1 MKPGKVY
8 IVGAGPGHPEL
19 LTLKAAA
26 LLREGDV
33 IVYDRLIQEEV
44 LALAK
49 PSAERLYMGKPVGK
63 HDSRQ
68 EEIHALL
75 IQKAR
80 EGKMVVR
87 LKGGDPFVFGRGGEE
102 AEALAEAG
110 IPFEVIPGV
119 SSALAAPLSAGIAV
133 THRENASTV
142 TLVTGHEARDEE
154 TRIDWAALARLDTLV
169 FLMGV
174 KNAGRIARRL
184 MDHGRSPETPCA
196 FIQMA
201 FWHDQAV
208 LVSTLGKLAEDV
220 ERAGIR
226 PPATLVVGE
235 VVRLRERIHG
245 SDRDLARRP
254 DGSARFDPAPVP
266 DQLLR
271 LATGGL
277 ASQVVGFALSV
288 RLFDRLEEL
297 HTAAELARDLSW
309 NPEAAEEV
317 LETLVALGLLESR
330 PGGYRNLELASRY
343 LRERSPQNLL
353 PTLEYELN
361 LPVTGEELA
370 RYLREGCR
378 EGGPFEDA
386 MAVQGVKALARFCAP
401 AVLDHL
407 DQAPAEPVLALGPGS
422 DAYAAAL
429 RERWPFLSVFAS
441 DPFSSPQ
448 RDLGRLSP
456 IPAGK
461 GPFGAI
467 FLSGLL
473 ACCNRGE
480 VHTVLTAAAAALI
493 PGGRLHLHDAFLP
506 ASVLPP
512 PEVLLGALRRH
523 VLRGGCR
530 AWSLGRLG
538 QTLDALGFTALDVYT
553 LPAGTVLVTARRPHP
568 KGE

>member
-19 LTLKAAA
+19 LTIKAAA

-49 PSAERLYMGKPVGK
+49 PSAERIYMGKPVGK

-102 AEALAEAG
+102 AEALAAAG

-142 TLVTGHEARDEE
+142 TIVTGHEAKDEE
-154 TRIDWAALARLDTLV
+154 SRIDWGALARLDTLV

-184 MDHGRSPETPCA
+184 MDHGRSPQTPCA

-201 FWHDQAV
+201 FWHDEAV
-208 LVSTLGKLAEDV
+208 LVSTLGKVAEDV

-245 SDRDLARRP
+245 ADRDLARRP

-266 DQLLR
+266 DQLMR

-277 ASQVVGFALSV
+277 AARVLGLALSS
-288 RLFDRLEEL
+288 RLFDRLEECRS
-297 HTAAELARDLSW
+297 AAEVARDLSW
-309 NPEAAEEV
+309 NAEAAEEV
-317 LETLVALGLLESR
+317 LEALVALGLLESR

-343 LRERSPQNLL
+343 LREESPQSLL

-361 LPVTGEELA
+361 LPVTGEALA

-378 EGGPFEDA
+378 EGGRCEDA
-386 MAVQGVKALARFCAP
+386 SALRAAEALARFCAP

-407 DQAPAEPVLALGPGS
+407 TQEPPDPVLILGPGS
-422 DAYAAAL
+422 GAYATAL
-429 RERWPFLSVFAS
+429 QERWPGLSISAS
-441 DPFSSPQ
+441 DPFSSSR
-448 RDLGRLSP
+448 RDLLLLSP
-456 IPAGK
+456 VPVRK
-461 GPFGAI
+461 RPFGTI

-480 VHTVLTAAAAALI
+480 VRKVLEAAAAALQ

-512 PEVLLGALRRH
+512 PEVILGTLGRH
-523 VLRGGCR
+523 VTRGGCR
-530 AWSLGRLG
+530 AWSLSRLG
-538 QTLDALGFTALDVYT
+538 QTLDALGFSALDVHG
-553 LPAGTVLVTARRPHP
+553 LPAGTVLVTAT
-568 KGE
+568 KG